1 MSNEKENSR
10 IAELSRKAI
19 YANPEVQRA
28 RLEKAAKHHQTQEYR
43 DKKQQE
49 MINFYKR
56 NPQVAK
62 KTSLISQ
69 MTWDRCQ
76 EIKDAMKAYT
86 ITQSPYVKAVLSKKQ
101 NGKQL
106 LEEEKRIVATYYRN
120 FWENNPNFKKIYKE
134 KRLEVIEELKNK
146 TD

>member
-1 MSNEKENSR
+1 
-10 IAELSRKAI
+10 
-19 YANPEVQRA
+19 
-28 RLEKAAKHHQTQEYR
+28 
-43 DKKQQE
+43 